1 MDNPILATL
10 IENYRWDLS
19 LYTFLGITAFS
30 FLGKQL
36 VLLVPAFRAA
46 HELNQGTYQ
55 ERMQKPRY
63 AENQAWNRK
72 WGLLFMAVIF
82 GLIMPFCVTLEPL
95 PWWNMLLDMVVI
107 LMVYDFFYYLTHRF
121 IFHDAGFLGGPLV
134 WMHAVHH
141 RQHNPCRRDSSY
153 IHPLEV
159 ALGLGLYVA
168 TIALL
173 PLAMGK
179 FHVATIIVTWIA
191 FSQINLHNHDLW
203 NVPDKFPFKYLNYA
217 AKMHHYHHA
226 RFTGGNFATI
236 TLLYDWLFGT
246 LDHGEAGK
254 GSARKLK
261 QVEAETA
268 RAEAVEA

>member
-1 MDNPILATL
+1 MNNPILTT
-10 IENYRWDLS
+10 IVENYRWDLS
-19 LYTFLGITAFS
+19 LYTFIGIVALS
-30 FLGKQL
+30 IVGAKL
-36 VLLVPAFRAA
+36 VRLVPALRAA
-46 HELNQGTYQ
+46 DDLNVDTYK
-55 ERMQKPRY
+55 EKLQKPRY
-63 AENQAWNRK
+63 AQNQAWNRK
-72 WGLLFMAVIF
+72 WGLFFTAVIF
-82 GLIMPFCVTLEPL
+82 IGIMPFCLTATPE
-95 PWWNMLLDMVVI
+95 PWWRMLFDMFVI

-173 PLAMGK
+173 PLVMGK
-179 FHVATIIVTWIA
+179 FHVVTIVITWIA
-191 FSQINLHNHDLW
+191 FQQINLHNHDLW
-203 NVPDKFPFKYLNYA
+203 TEDKFPFKYLNYA

-226 RFTGGNFATI
+226 KFTGGNFATI
-236 TLLYDWLFGT
+236 TLLYDWMFGT

-261 QVEAETA
+261 QVEAQ
-268 RAEAVEA
+268 AEAAEA

>member
-1 MDNPILATL
+1 MSNQFLATI

-19 LYTFLGITAFS
+19 IYTLIGIVALGFLA
-30 FLGKQL
+30 KQL
-36 VLLVPAFRAA
+36 VLLVPTFKQA
-46 HELNQGTYQ
+46 HELNVGDFNGK
-55 ERMQKPRY
+55 MLKPRY
-63 AENQAWNRK
+63 AANQAWNRK
-72 WGLLFMAVIF
+72 WGLIFMVVNF
-82 GLIMPFCVTLEPL
+82 GLIIPFCVTLEPQV
-95 PWWNMLLDMVVI
+95 WWSMLLDMVVI

-134 WMHAVHH
+134 WMHAIHH

-153 IHPLEV
+153 LHPLEV

-173 PLAMGK
+173 PLVMGK
-179 FHVATIIVTWIA
+179 FHVATIIITWIA
-191 FSQINLHNHDLW
+191 FQQINLHNHDLW
-203 NVPDKFPFKYLNYA
+203 KADKFPFKYLNYA

-226 RFTGGNFATI
+226 KFTGGNFATI
-236 TLLYDWLFGT
+236 TLLYDWMFGT

-261 QVEAETA
+261 DVEAA
-268 RAEAVEA
+268 AHPGAAEA